1 MIDVQFGELKSYT
14 DWGLKLESITL
25 TFPEAKTD
33 QIDIPGATGLL
44 DLSEVNGQICYKN
57 RTLTLSFSLEDDYT
71 EWHDLSSEI
80 ARVLHGKIIKCTLPD
95 DLDHYSEG
103 RFSLQTDKKNDV
115 IADFVI
121 VGDVHPFK
129 MEHLTAADNW
139 LWDPFSFES
148 GVARGYGEMQVS
160 GFASVDVVGSDM
172 PIVPEITCSA
182 AMKVEF
188 EGQTFELTKGMNKN
202 YDIILNQ
209 GTNTLKF
216 TGTGTVSIDFRG
228 GVL

>member
-1 MIDVQFGELKSYT
+1 M
-14 DWGLKLESITL
+14 
-25 TFPEAKTD
+25 
-33 QIDIPGATGLL
+33 
-44 DLSEVNGQICYKN
+44 
-57 RTLTLSFSLEDDYT
+57 
-71 EWHDLSSEI
+71 
-80 ARVLHGKIIKCTLPD
+80 LHGKIIKCTLPD
-95 DLDHYSEG
+95 DLDHYYEG